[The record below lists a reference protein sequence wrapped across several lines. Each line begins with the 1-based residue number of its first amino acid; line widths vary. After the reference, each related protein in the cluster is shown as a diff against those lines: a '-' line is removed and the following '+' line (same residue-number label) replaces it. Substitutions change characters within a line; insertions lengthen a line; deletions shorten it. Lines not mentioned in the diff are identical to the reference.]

1 MFARAAGKTSQ
12 KKLPKIQVRFE
23 RFCYHI
29 AAGAS
34 MTGNSVNITTLLQ
47 EWGEGDS
54 EAGRQLMTETYAE
67 LRRIAAQYFRQ
78 EAPGH
83 TLQATA
89 LAHELSIRLL
99 ASPPP
104 RCTNTAHFL
113 ALAAQQA
120 RRVLVDHA
128 RRAGA
133 DKRAGKAVRLSLTD
147 LSVSAGK
154 CEREL
159 IEVDQALERLSRLDR
174 RAARIVEL
182 RFFAG
187 MTEEEIGEVLEISPA
202 TLHRDW
208 QFARAWL
215 LTQLR
220 PRVE

>member
-1 MFARAAGKTSQ
+1 M
-12 KKLPKIQVRFE
+12 
-23 RFCYHI
+23 FCYDI
-29 AAGAS
+29 AAGIQMAPD
-34 MTGNSVNITTLLQ
+34 SVDITTLLQ
-47 EWGEGDS
+47 EWRLGDGD
-54 EAGRQLMTETYAE
+54 AGRRLMIEAYDE

-89 LAHELSIRLL
+89 VVHELFIRLL
-99 ASPPP
+99 ASPPSH
-104 RCTNTAHFL
+104 CTNTAHFL

-128 RRAGA
+128 RKVRA
-133 DKRAGKAVRLSLTD
+133 DKRAGNAVRLSLTD
-147 LSVSAGK
+147 VSGSVGS
-154 CEREL
+154 CEKDL
-159 IEVDQALERLSRLDR
+159 IEVDQALERLSRLDE

-187 MTEEEIGEVLEISPA
+187 MTENEITEVLEISPA

-215 LTQLR
+215 LTQLA
-220 PRVE
+220 PRAKRDTTAE